1 MSEVLDALEDL
12 VWRDVPQQALD
23 LYEKCAEESQ
33 DEWEKAAYSPTL
45 RRLSE
50 ILQFAPAP
58 EGGTLPSSPS
68 PLASMLASGL
78 VGGGLGYG
86 LGWLGEKFLP
96 AKWKRNR
103 MSRTGA
109 ILGAL
114 LGVTPGL
121 MWGITNKM
129 DKRKFN
135 DPSLMDTP
143 RDRIGEGF
151 PPTPPPPPIGAR
163 IRGDLSRFSGRVPSL
178 SSDADKEDI
187 VTWLKHSADHVEKR
201 SIDLDMFGGPP
212 RRRLLRSNPV
222 IPVHEFNNVINRD
235 PRVRNRLDP
244 AMRAAATGLI
254 TSSAHLPGKR
264 STRFVTPMDVGRMAA
279 GMGSGYISGALV
291 GKALG
296 VMMGMPKDTQNKL
309 KNTGMFAG
317 IVANMVPIAFGT

>member
-1 MSEVLDALEDL
+1 MSTVLDVLEDL
-12 VWRDVPQQALD
+12 VWQDVPQQALD
-23 LYEKCAEESQ
+23 MYEKVAEEAEG
-33 DEWEKAAYSPTL
+33 EWEKAAYSPTL

-58 EGGTLPSSPS
+58 EGGVLPSKPS
-68 PLASMLASGL
+68 PLAAMLASGL

-96 AKWKRNR
+96 SEWKRGR
-103 MSRTGA
+103 MRRTGA

-114 LGVTPGL
+114 LGASPGL
-121 MWGITNKM
+121 AWGITNKL
-129 DKRKFN
+129 DKRRFN
-135 DPSLMDTP
+135 DPTLLDTP
-143 RDRIGEGF
+143 RENIGEGF
-151 PPTPPPPPIGAR
+151 PPVPEYRHG
-163 IRGDLSRFSGRVPSL
+163 LSPDVDEYMTGRVAPL
-178 SSDADKEDI
+178 PSDASKDDVVE
-187 VTWLKHSADHVEKR
+187 WLKTSADIFGEEKQAL
-201 SIDLDMFGGPP
+201 DLNLFGGGGPI
-212 RRRLLRSNPV
+212 
-222 IPVHEFNNVINRD
+222 IPVSTFNSTINED

-279 GMGSGYISGALV
+279 GMGSGYLSGALV

-296 VMMGMPKDTQNKL
+296 AMMGMPESTQNKL

-317 IVANMVPIAFGT
+317 VVANMVPIAFGT